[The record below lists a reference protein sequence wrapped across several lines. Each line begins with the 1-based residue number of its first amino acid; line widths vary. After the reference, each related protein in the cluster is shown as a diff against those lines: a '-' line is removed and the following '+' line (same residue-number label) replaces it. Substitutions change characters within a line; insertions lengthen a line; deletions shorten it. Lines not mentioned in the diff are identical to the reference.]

1 MNDPSTLFTRGA
13 PGDADTRGESMV
25 VKHLARQKAA
35 LEADALAAMAR
46 SLPGTSEAMLRAALE
61 ACDWDAD
68 AAAAQ
73 LREFRAAAAPAGGA
87 KRSAPDRS
95 GSSSSDGSSSD
106 DSGSGRKRSKK
117 DKREKKSKRSKKE
130 KHKSKK
136 ESRDKKERKAAP
148 ALGAISAAQ
157 YGKYGIV
164 KETDMWEKQPEFN
177 AWVTET
183 QQRNP
188 ETLQKWE
195 ERDMFKD
202 FVECHNTAT
211 FPHKKF
217 YSLERWHAKQAA
229 RAAKHGGAGGEVRRA
244 ACCAWGLLRSHTA
257 AHAPP
262 AGAHGLWQPGGRAQA
277 RAGAGARAHAGA
289 CRRGAPRGAGASRAG
304 SARTQA
310 TAGVSVIEHM
320 RMVGKLDGLRE
331 QQTLQKQLQLA
342 AQLGDNEKVR
352 QLQAKLAPDDPRK
365 SAASKNYGAVQQRRG
380 CACARADCAS
390 PPGFRPS
397 R

>member
-87 KRSAPDRS
+87 KRSAPDCS

-106 DSGSGRKRSKK
+106 SGSGRKRSKK
-117 DKREKKSKRSKKE
+117 EKREKKSKRSKKE

-136 ESRDKKERKAAP
+136 ASRDKKERKAAP

-229 RAAKHGGAGGEVRRA
+229 RAAKHGGAGGEVRRV
-244 ACCAWGLLRSHTA
+244 ACCAWGLVRSA
-257 AHAPP
+257 AHGGSRAVRRSARTLATWRTSASASWRWS
-262 AGAHGLWQPGGRAQA
+262 AGARRCVPLRRPSGRWRLTRRLPAHAGDRRRVRHRAHADGGQAGRAAGAADAAEAAAARGAAGRQRKSAPAAGQA
-277 RAGAGARAHAGA
+277 RAGRPA
-289 CRRGAPRGAGASRAG
+289 
-304 SARTQA
+304 Q
-310 TAGVSVIEHM
+310 
-320 RMVGKLDGLRE
+320 VGR
-331 QQTLQKQLQLA
+331 LQKLRCGA
-342 AQLGDNEKVR
+342 AAARLRVR
-352 QLQAKLAPDDPRK
+352 TR
-365 SAASKNYGAVQQRRG
+365 
-380 CACARADCAS
+380 
-390 PPGFRPS
+390 
-397 R
+397 